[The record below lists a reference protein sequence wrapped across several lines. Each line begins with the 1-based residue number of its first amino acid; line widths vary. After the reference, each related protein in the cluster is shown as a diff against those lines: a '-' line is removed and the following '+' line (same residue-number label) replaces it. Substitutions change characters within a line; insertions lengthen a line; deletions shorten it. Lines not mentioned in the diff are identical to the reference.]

1 MKPVFKEYL
10 QNQGVLFPQYLD
22 EYISQDHVVRLV
34 SQVVDNLDISSI
46 IKTYKGGGT
55 SSYHPRMLL
64 KVLFY
69 GYLNNIFSARKIEK
83 ALYENIHFM
92 WLSGKQ
98 FPDFRTIN
106 NFRSK
111 KLKNQIQQIFSSIV
125 MMLAEVGAVDIHAVS
140 FTDGTKIEA
149 NANRYTFVWRGSVNH
164 HKKNLEEKIKK
175 ILQEINSQIKRDN
188 EEENIDTFNQST
200 ITKELL
206 EKKIKELNEA
216 LKASKLNEKQQKK
229 IAKQLKN
236 IEEKEVPRLE
246 KYEDSLEIMGDERNS
261 YSKTDT
267 DATFMRM
274 KEDHMKNGQLK
285 PAYNVQISTQNQI
298 ITNFGIFQ
306 NRNDTATLPNHLN
319 QYYTNYQTYPS
330 ISVGDAGYG
339 SEENYEFLAKHK
351 IENYLKY
358 NWFHKQQKKKYQK
371 DISRQENLYYNQEQD
386 YYVCPMGQKMQEIYT
401 ETRITK
407 TGYKQQIAVYQA
419 QNCNGCPVRG
429 VCHKSKNNRK
439 IYVNHNLQKHKA
451 IARENLLS
459 EQGIAYRKQRSI
471 EPESVFGQIKQNK
484 GFRRFLL
491 RGIDKVEIEFGLVAI
506 AHNLQKLGK
515 WLIKNKIELKNVV
528 FSLKNMLLY
537 DLYVRYQNIFWH
549 KNNPAKNNL
558 KNQLILKLSI

>member
-1 MKPVFKEYL
+1 MQPIFKDYL
-10 QNQGVLFPQYLD
+10 QHQGVLFPQRID
-22 EYISQDHVVRLV
+22 DFIPQDHVVRLV
-34 SQVVDNLDISSI
+34 SQVVDNLDLTSI

-69 GYLNNIFSARKIEK
+69 AYLNNIFSSRKIEK
-83 ALYENIHFM
+83 ALHENIHFM

-111 KLKNQIQQIFSSIV
+111 KLKNQIQEIFSSIV
-125 MMLAEVGAVDIHAVS
+125 MMLAELGAVDIHAVS

-149 NANRYTFVWRGSVNH
+149 NANRYTFVWRGSVNY
-164 HKKNLEEKIKK
+164 HKKNLEEKLKK

-188 EEENIDTFNQST
+188 EEDNNDTFNQST

-236 IEEKEVPRLE
+236 IEEKELSRLE
-246 KYEDSLEIMGDERNS
+246 KYEDALEIMGEQRNS

-306 NRNDTATLPNHLN
+306 DRNDTATLPAHLN
-319 QYYTNYQTYPS
+319 QYYANYQTYPS
-330 ISVGDAGYG
+330 ATVGDAGYG
-339 SEENYEFLAKHK
+339 SEENYEFLAEHK

-358 NWFHKQQKKKYQK
+358 NWFHKEQKKKFQK

-386 YYVCPMGQKMQEIYT
+386 YYICPMGQKMQRIQT

-419 QNCNGCPVRG
+419 QNCNDCPVRG

-491 RGIDKVEIEFGLVAI
+491 RGIEKVEIEFGLVAI
-506 AHNLQKLGK
+506 SHNLQKMWKCLV
-515 WLIKNKIELKNVV
+515 KNKIELKNTVLL
-528 FSLKNMLLY
+528 LKNMLLY
-537 DLYVRYQNIFWH
+537 DLYVRFQNNFGQ
-549 KNNPAKNNL
+549 KNKAVKNNL
-558 KNQLILKLSI
+558 KNQLI